1 MSGLVLWIT
10 GLSGSGKSVIADALK
25 GNFPDFI
32 ILRMDDL
39 RKIVTPEP
47 SYSEGEREIVYR
59 AIVYMAKMLSELG
72 HNVIID
78 ATANRRRWR
87 ELAREL
93 IKNFVEIYLRCPLDI
108 CQQREK
114 SRINTHFAPKD
125 IYKKGI
131 DGSPVPGI
139 TVPYEEPLNPELILD
154 TDRLAIEEAVAK
166 VVDFISAQKCVK
178 S

>member
-25 GNFPDFI
+25 ENFPNFI

-114 SRINTHFAPKD
+114 SRINTHSAPKD

-154 TDRLAIEEAVAK
+154 TDRLAIEESVAK
-166 VVDFISAQKCVK
+166 VVDFISSQKMC
-178 S
+178 